1 MNIDVLILF
10 FNATLVTIISCVVV
24 IGILKK
30 QYLPVIQEEENK
42 QRNAQN
48 NNRANETITNDPE
61 QKEGVR

>member
-1 MNIDVLILF
+1 MNIDVFILF

-24 IGILKK
+24 IGILRK

-42 QRNAQN
+42 QRNVQD
-48 NNRANETITNDPE
+48 NDRENTPGSNVEE